1 MKFDSMNSLEELIT
15 LLGVIGGYD
24 FDVVEHT
31 YNEVLVDQFGNLKYA
46 VYYTDYELIVTKGGN
61 DCA

>member
-1 MKFDSMNSLEELIT
+1 MKFDNLKDAEELIT
-15 LLGVIGGYD
+15 LLGVIGGYE
-24 FDVVEHT
+24 FDLVEHA
-31 YNEVLVDQFGNLKYA
+31 YNEVLVDQFGKLKYA